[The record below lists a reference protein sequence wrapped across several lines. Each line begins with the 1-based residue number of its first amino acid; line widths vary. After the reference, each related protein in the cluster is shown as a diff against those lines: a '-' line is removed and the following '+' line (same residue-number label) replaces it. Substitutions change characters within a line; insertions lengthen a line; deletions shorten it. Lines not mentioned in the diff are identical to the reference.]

1 METKKN
7 KKPNYKTVEQYVL
20 FDVTK
25 AKDVLIQQG
34 DRMLVKDRI
43 MPSEIKSLHK
53 QAREYFKEKKSK

>member
-7 KKPNYKTVEQYVL
+7 KKPNYKTVEQYVM

-25 AKDVLIQQG
+25 RNDVLIKHG

-43 MPSEIKSLHK
+43 MPSV
-53 QAREYFKEKKSK
+53 

>member
-1 METKKN
+1 MEAKKN
-7 KKPNYKTVEQYVL
+7 NKPEYKTVEQYVM

-25 AKDVLIQQG
+25 AKDVLIQSG

-53 QAREYFKEKKSK
+53 QAREYFKEKKLK